1 MAKKTRKKKTFLRV
15 LKDMV
20 GGEKTGNPNT
30 GPAGSKQD
38 RRESAGLRR
47 DLLAPFKPST
57 VDLDPLV
64 HPTKHQ
70 HPSIPESLHPGSL
83 LVSQRHGVKCL
94 LLDEVEGVEIQV
106 LKAICLGKSDL
117 QQLVYLP
124 MGTPVLK
131 DEVLH
136 QGRQFVVK
144 LRKGT
149 LFLSPGGH
157 PNSYL
162 LHGLTLP
169 LTREL
174 SSNWEILLITES
186 TAKRHLQNL
195 VSLPPNF
202 SLLKEDLLYD
212 ESVETRKIDK
222 GTLVISRSG
231 ALSGFMLEDVYLP
244 LKKSVADLD
253 ALFPFKS
260 TYKNFPIETL
270 MQQAART
277 GSKGLPLERG
287 TFLFSPQG
295 KVYFVWQEGV
305 RASTQ
310 QLKRWAGAAQIIEP
324 GILNISTTKNNIIG
338 GPGKVIT
345 QEELTY
351 LHDVFRQAGSTNIYR
366 ETLLLDRNVFFKF
379 TQDMPYAHT
388 GKYRGYLRT
397 GQVVMLNTFRK
408 GTFSVELGG
417 KDITITD
424 LDMEQ
429 VRKHLQPQGRILI
442 KIGTY
447 LRIIDERYG
456 DWIYEVKNNLFY
468 AYETLTRPYL
478 EEFIPES
485 LAREGRG
492 EKLSTIIGPQE
503 KPYPEDKGASG
514 QPLADLLALINN
526 ELSNDR
532 FVFVLDGALFH
543 WKGRLY
549 RVNEELVFR
558 PQEYEKIEPQELEA
572 LEAEW
577 KIHPLVEDSPELEED
592 LPAFEEQDEDLE
604 DLPFDTS
611 SHR

>member
-1 MAKKTRKKKTFLRV
+1 MAKKERKKKTFLRV

-20 GGEKTGNPNT
+20 GGEKSGNSRAASP
-30 GPAGSKQD
+30 GSE
-38 RRESAGLRR
+38 RSGRESTGLRR
-47 DLLAPFKPST
+47 DLLAPFQPPT
-57 VDLDPLV
+57 LDLDPLV
-64 HPTKHQ
+64 HPTKHH

-83 LVSQRHGVKCL
+83 LVSQRHGIKCL
-94 LLDEVEGVEIQV
+94 LLEPVEEVDIQV
-106 LKAICLGKSDL
+106 IKAICLGKSDL
-117 QQLVYLP
+117 PQLIYLP
-124 MGTPVLK
+124 MGTPVFK

-144 LRKGT
+144 LRKST

-157 PNSYL
+157 PNAYL
-162 LHGLTLP
+162 LHGIALP

-174 SSNWEILLITES
+174 SSNWEVLLITES
-186 TAKRHLQNL
+186 AAKRQLQNL
-195 VSLPPNF
+195 VTIPPSF
-202 SLLKEDLLYD
+202 SLIKEDLLYGD
-212 ESVETRKIDK
+212 SGQARKIDK

-231 ALSGFMLEDVYLP
+231 TLTGFMLEDVQLP

-260 TYKNFPIETL
+260 TYENFPIETL
-270 MQQAART
+270 IQKAART
-277 GSKGLPLERG
+277 GSKGLLLNRG

-310 QLKRWAGAAQIIEP
+310 QLKRWAGASQIIEP

-408 GTFSVELGG
+408 GTFSVEMGG
-417 KDITITD
+417 KGITITD
-424 LDMEQ
+424 LDMAQ

-442 KIGTY
+442 KISTN
-447 LRIIDERYG
+447 LRLIDERYG

-468 AYETLTRPYL
+468 PYETLTRPYL

-485 LAREGRG
+485 VARVGRG
-492 EKLSTIIGPQE
+492 EKMSTIIGPQE
-503 KPYPEDKGASG
+503 KPHPEDKGATG
-514 QPLADLLALINN
+514 QPLVDLLALINN
-526 ELSNDR
+526 ELTNER
-532 FVFVLDGALFH
+532 FVFVLDGTLFH

-558 PQEYEKIEPQELEA
+558 PQEYEKLEPQELEV

-577 KIHPLVEDSPELEED
+577 KIHPLVEDAPEFEEE
-592 LPAFEEQDEDLE
+592 PPVFEEQDEDLE